1 MYVNELNPGEK
12 IVIRVEKGTNTL
24 ELSTEVIAAPSN
36 LEYLNIQQQ
45 EKKLHTKIIPVKLI
59 TNPKTRAVISFPE
72 QNIFYKVF
80 VVRDKVPYLWK
91 NIQIRRFEMSSC
103 HLLVSNEN
111 SIPTDRRYHPRIP
124 LGLPA
129 TARFLNGAG
138 TLPVTIKNLSGG
150 GIALVTDPNTD
161 PGMVKTDFVI
171 QDIVFTDPETQQ
183 TVIMSAYVVRT
194 TKYPNGKVLFGCK
207 LNSKTLEVSLYVQ
220 QKLAEEPQAD

>member
-12 IVIRVEKGTNTL
+12 IVVRVEKGTNTL
-24 ELSTEVIAAPSN
+24 ELSTVVIAAPSN
-36 LEYLNIQQQ
+36 MDYLNIQQQ
-45 EKKLHTKIIPVKLI
+45 EKKLRTKIIPVKLI

-80 VVRDKVPYLWK
+80 VVRDKVPYLFR

-103 HLLVSNEN
+103 HLLMSNEN

-129 TARFLNGAG
+129 TARFLNGVG
-138 TLPVTIKNLSGG
+138 TIPVTVKNLSGG
-150 GIALVTDPNTD
+150 GIAVVTDPNTD
-161 PGMVKTDFVI
+161 AGPIKPNFVI

-183 TVIMSAYVVRT
+183 TLILSAYVVRT
-194 TKYPNGKVLFGCK
+194 TRYTNGKILFGCK
-207 LNSKTLEVSLYVQ
+207 LNSKTLEASLYVQ
-220 QKLAEEPQAD
+220 QKLAGEQPAE